1 MRYNQEAYYQKYGTS
16 VLWSY
21 APKSDVTAI
30 IIVLTIALNAFSWYA
45 QKNKWQNVADRLIR
59 AAAEEWSP
67 SQGGT
72 PESRELR
79 DHALALL
86 AEREEKNGTDDS
98 NGDDSKSPSSKKAK
112 GKAKKLSGKEK
123 KKQEL
128 EALMPILRELV
139 DEMEDFGGG
148 FHKPT
153 WRDLLIVNLAK
164 LPYRIALGAVWEAK
178 YYLRRLQGKELN
190 DEEKEVLT
198 ERAVGPVSWDI
209 ASEETRQEMINRELW
224 VKENLIEFKE
234 EEEIKNLSGWE
245 QKQIRKMQKQ
255 EKKKGAKQL

>member
-1 MRYNQEAYYQKYGTS
+1 M
-16 VLWSY
+16 
-21 APKSDVTAI
+21 
-30 IIVLTIALNAFSWYA
+30 
-45 QKNKWQNVADRLIR
+45 
-59 AAAEEWSP
+59 
-67 SQGGT
+67 
-72 PESRELR
+72 
-79 DHALALL
+79 
-86 AEREEKNGTDDS
+86 
-98 NGDDSKSPSSKKAK
+98 
-112 GKAKKLSGKEK
+112 
-123 KKQEL
+123 
-128 EALMPILRELV
+128 
-139 DEMEDFGGG
+139 
-148 FHKPT
+148 
-153 WRDLLIVNLAK
+153 IVNLAK